1 MVPFLKRRGGA
12 RCVAGDEYDADRLFN
27 VIQQVFAAA
36 SSAGIVPESGP
47 AATDEAPAVPRDV
60 RPDGDGNAPSQAAQ
74 KDTEVVRKDRA
85 RTTRVLIEA
94 RRTAESIVDEP
105 SKVHALARI
114 AGVLADTDPDR
125 AAGLWRNIDG
135 TASCSARPTVTL
147 VSAPFPELPGS

>member
-60 RPDGDGNAPSQAAQ
+60 RPDGDGNALARLLRRTLKLSV
-74 KDTEVVRKDRA
+74 KTERA
-85 RTTRVLIEA
+85 RPV
-94 RRTAESIVDEP
+94 
-105 SKVHALARI
+105 
-114 AGVLADTDPDR
+114 
-125 AAGLWRNIDG
+125 
-135 TASCSARPTVTL
+135 
-147 VSAPFPELPGS
+147 F